1 MTISVLFLYL
11 VSIAAASPRA
21 LVPCSVAHP
30 LPNAQPGVDA
40 CASAAPRTPIPPSS
54 VNPAT
59 VARILFLADMMSF
72 RFDSSSYPAH
82 GLALQPVLSL
92 AAETGACGGSQ
103 EARGRIWPSTMPPA
117 LC

>member
-30 LPNAQPGVDA
+30 LLNAQPGVDA

-59 VARILFLADMMSF
+59 VARTLFLADMMSL
-72 RFDSSSYPAH
+72 RFDSSRTLRTAGPAART
-82 GLALQPVLSL
+82 LAGSGDGSL
-92 AAETGACGGSQ
+92 R
-103 EARGRIWPSTMPPA
+103 RG
-117 LC
+117 